1 MADKRKGKRR
11 TARGKS
17 AESTERK
24 KVTKKTGRKRPAGK
38 VASEKRHEKTG
49 TELNSY
55 ERREVLERD
64 RRDKVEGRAY
74 EIFQQRGY
82 MPGEDLSDWFTAER
96 MIEEE
101 EKREQES
108 ANPFKR
114 RKKGGKRKK

>member
-1 MADKRKGKRR
+1 MTDKRKSKRK
-11 TARGKS
+11 TV
-17 AESTERK
+17 RK
-24 KVTKKTGRKRPAGK
+24 KTTKKTGRKKPAEK

-55 ERREVLERD
+55 ERREVLETD

-74 EIFQQRGY
+74 ELFQQRGY

-101 EKREQES
+101 QKREQES
-108 ANPFKR
+108 ANPLERRKKSGKR
-114 RKKGGKRKK
+114 RK